1 MLVFAF
7 PLVVVAAGLGFYAQA
22 NAGGQDF
29 TLFGSTWHTYTWVPT
44 AIAAGATA
52 LVCLAVMVWSMW
64 RIRGLER
71 ANTALQNDINL
82 YQLERV
88 TKYAG
93 ALAAQADAE
102 HELVGRDAITP
113 KRSEPPAEPPAPP
126 ADPARAARADPERFQ
141 TFPVEAVGSR

>member
-1 MLVFAF
+1 VLAFAF
-7 PLVVVAAGLGFYAQA
+7 PLLVVAAGLGFYAQA

-44 AIAAGATA
+44 AIASGAVT
-52 LVCLAVMVWSMW
+52 LVCIALMVWSML

-71 ANTALQNDINL
+71 ANAALQNDVNL

-93 ALAAQADAE
+93 FLAAQADAE
-102 HELVGRDAITP
+102 RDLVG
-113 KRSEPPAEPPAPP
+113 RSEPPAEPIAPP
-126 ADPARAARADPERFQ
+126 ADPARGARTDAEHIH
-141 TFPVEAVGSR
+141 TFPIEAVGTR